1 MLLSPQGREKKNPTK
16 KYLDRKKKTQPK
28 NILTEKQA
36 KEKRYF
42 WDL

>member
-1 MLLSPQGREKKNPTK
+1 MLLSPQGREKKTQ
-16 KYLDRKKKTQPK
+16 RKNILTEKKTQPK